1 MIRKSVGK
9 AQQGVAE
16 LKQNYVINTKTPV
29 IGAGAFG
36 KVYKTHRKKNKQSKV
51 AIKVLDKRQINTEI
65 KSIVDEIAILSKLD
79 HPYIVKY
86 FETYDDKNY
95 LYLVME
101 YIDGEELLSIVKNQL
116 DGNGMSESMAANFLK
131 QVLLAINYCHG

>member
-1 MIRKSVGK
+1 MV
-9 AQQGVAE
+9 
-16 LKQNYVINTKTPV
+16 
-29 IGAGAFG
+29 GAGAFG

-101 YIDGEELLSIVKNQL
+101 YIDGEELLSIVKNKFG
-116 DGNGMSESMAANFLK
+116 GNGMSEATAASYL
-131 QVLLAINYCHG
+131 